1 MYIILWMY
9 FIKFFFFKSILLF
22 FSRLLSMENST
33 GKKFVPTR
41 DKFRRG
47 IEEGGGSLFR
57 TEDRRNEKVK
67 VFRVSRSSLIHTTR
81 PRPTASHLPCPRI
94 ARVPVSRFSGVS
106 RRKKKKKKK
115 NVRSPLASTSSL
127 FTDFETKNRS
137 SFCSWKKLLDSS
149 FGGPEVREV
158 ARGVPKADD

>member
-33 GKKFVPTR
+33 GKKFVSTR

-57 TEDRRNEKVK
+57 TEDRETKKLKFSAFQGQAWFTPRVRDQPHRI
-67 VFRVSRSSLIHTTR
+67 FR
-81 PRPTASHLPCPRI
+81 
-94 ARVPVSRFSGVS
+94 ARVLHEFQFPGLVG
-106 RRKKKKKKK
+106 
-115 NVRSPLASTSSL
+115 
-127 FTDFETKNRS
+127 
-137 SFCSWKKLLDSS
+137 
-149 FGGPEVREV
+149 
-158 ARGVPKADD
+158 

>member
-1 MYIILWMY
+1 
-9 FIKFFFFKSILLF
+9 
-22 FSRLLSMENST
+22 MENST

-57 TEDRRNEKVK
+57 TEDRETKK
-67 VFRVSRSSLIHTTR
+67 LVFRVSRSSLIHTTR